1 MTLIFEEETEYNFD
15 FDAKELAETVINKA
29 MDLEDFPYEAQ
40 VSLTITDDAG
50 IQEINKE
57 FREIDAPTDVLS
69 FPLILFDFPA
79 NFDIIERSQQ
89 CIDMDTGE
97 VVLGDIVINVNRIEA
112 QAKDFNHSIR
122 REYAF
127 LIAHSM
133 MHLFGYDH
141 MTEEEEK
148 LMFSKQEAVLESLGI
163 LRN

>member
-69 FPLILFDFPA
+69 FPLISFDFPA

-97 VVLGDIVINVNRIEA
+97 VVLGDIVLNVNRIEA

-148 LMFSKQEAVLESLGI
+148 LMFSKQEVVLESLGI